1 MASML
6 ASGSPLLTAVDPT
19 IVQASVVA
27 VESSMFEESFV
38 ESVVSLPA
46 VWSAAVMVTLVGLL
60 EAWEKAL
67 HFARDVTPPAVQKVL
82 DDLVGEISSLG
93 FIGLVL
99 TFLLSKLAL
108 GDVVGGISKRYL
120 GNEEA
125 LLEDFHFWHETF
137 FQCAITFCVSA
148 AVMVLQVIRTV
159 KEVSDLA
166 EDQIRKQGNR
176 SGSDE
181 LAMEE
186 YESLLKLQHADE
198 TESVLWHE
206 LTLTQEERGAEA
218 LIIRAR
224 LEREFNLPRHFRIEQ
239 AIEYAVS
246 DPDSGGERGGS
257 LDYSCTTGKGI
268 QPPKTFSDEQAIEYA
283 VSGERV
289 NFFKIRPTSWLLLV
303 PVLAIIN
310 SVDIAHH
317 VVNSGSANSAASS
330 GYFFGTPSVVI
341 PFAIYMTLKGA
352 WGVFNYWKM
361 AAIKSMLVPRLQL
374 QSDNTLRIIPPR
386 VESPKS
392 RRAFTSTPDF
402 LKPLEELA
410 REPPTTRVE
419 ELFGRV
425 GKGGPAFYLESIK
438 LHTWIC
444 VASLIGF
451 GAQIIPRDLYVLTH
465 ADTTAGRPDLLVPEI
480 VFFSGIVV
488 FNLFQLWLAPK
499 TFLNFMLIEC
509 VNNLVS
515 ANEGVDSSVWEE
527 SITDATA
534 QLAVNQTDTKD
545 SFE

>member
-1 MASML
+1 MMTIVEKWQQTVCIFFLCLLLASQCAQAFVPLHETGAPFASLSFIQRQHYITPLHVVDPTMASML

-108 GDVVGGISKRYL
+108 GDVVGGISKHYL

-176 SGSDE
+176 SDSDE

-186 YESLLKLQHADE
+186 YESLLKLQHVDE

-246 DPDSGGERGGS
+246 
-257 LDYSCTTGKGI
+257 
-268 QPPKTFSDEQAIEYA
+268 
-283 VSGERV
+283 GERV
-289 NFFKIRPTSWLLLV
+289 NFFKIRPT
-303 PVLAIIN
+303 
-310 SVDIAHH
+310 
-317 VVNSGSANSAASS
+317 
-330 GYFFGTPSVVI
+330 
-341 PFAIYMTLKGA
+341 
-352 WGVFNYWKM
+352 
-361 AAIKSMLVPRLQL
+361 
-374 QSDNTLRIIPPR
+374 
-386 VESPKS
+386 
-392 RRAFTSTPDF
+392 
-402 LKPLEELA
+402 
-410 REPPTTRVE
+410 
-419 ELFGRV
+419 
-425 GKGGPAFYLESIK
+425 
-438 LHTWIC
+438 
-444 VASLIGF
+444 
-451 GAQIIPRDLYVLTH
+451 
-465 ADTTAGRPDLLVPEI
+465 
-480 VFFSGIVV
+480 
-488 FNLFQLWLAPK
+488 
-499 TFLNFMLIEC
+499 
-509 VNNLVS
+509 
-515 ANEGVDSSVWEE
+515 
-527 SITDATA
+527 
-534 QLAVNQTDTKD
+534 
-545 SFE
+545 